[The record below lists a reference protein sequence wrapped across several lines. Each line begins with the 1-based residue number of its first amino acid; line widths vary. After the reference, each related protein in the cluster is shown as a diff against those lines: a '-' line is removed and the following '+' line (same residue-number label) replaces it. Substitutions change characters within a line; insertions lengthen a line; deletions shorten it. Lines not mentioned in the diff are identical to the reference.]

1 MNPCSPSVPFLALS
15 AALLG
20 TLGCGVSTVEIA
32 PGDDIDV
39 LASELSTDQVRSNL
53 YLFKRTPSF
62 EVHALTGRSA
72 FQSFSIHST
81 SKLGDTGVQGNWVFR
96 AGDWNSDGTPDVI
109 GISRASTG
117 TQRTEVHIL
126 NGAAGFQN
134 FLLQT
139 GTALEQTGSD
149 GSWDFAVADY
159 NGDGRLDLYA
169 IKKANGGAGQTEI
182 HVLDGASNFQRFLL
196 HGATAL
202 HPTGSDNAWNFTVGD
217 FNGDGRADLFAIY
230 RLAHG
235 DDLNTDVHVLNGADN
250 FQSFL
255 LHARSGL
262 EAVGQT
268 NGWEFRAGDYDADGR
283 ADLFC
288 LKKHATGSGTTEVHV
303 LGAKSNFS
311 TFLLHSNSGIHETG
325 NTGAWQLDVY
335 SPTAGPTDPT
345 GPTGPT
351 GPVNVPGSLV
361 SLLSPKPYVEQSCVS
376 ATYPGWPHP
385 AQRCTYSSG
394 GITTSVTVANPS
406 PDRVGRWIVDSANF
420 IPALA
425 KLKGSAQGQYEEG
438 LKAIGLAMLYQSSRI
453 YPLSGGVIE
462 NMGSGYVNYIF
473 ENGVTKSCS
482 SGCYCRINSLHR
494 RDWCEFQAGTG
505 KQSKAACLS
514 QVGSSGYTSGWAS
527 QCFENHKRAFNA
539 DFNEH
544 FRAKAFVANYTVANR
559 CPPGACSPAQV
570 VAAVKNAFG
579 L

>member
-1 MNPCSPSVPFLALS
+1 MNRYFVPLFVL
-15 AALLG
+15 
-20 TLGCGVSTVEIA
+20 LGCGPTVEVVTVSA
-32 PGDDIDV
+32 DDEIDV
-39 LASELSTDQVRSNL
+39 LSSEISADQIPAVL
-53 YLFKRTPSF
+53 YIFKRTPSF
-62 EVHALTGRSA
+62 EVHALTGRSG
-72 FQSFSIHST
+72 FQGFSIHST
-81 SKLGDTGVQGNWVFR
+81 SKLGDTGTQGNWVFR
-96 AGDWNSDGTPDVI
+96 TGDWNADGTPDVF

-134 FLLQT
+134 FLIQT
-139 GTALEQTGSD
+139 GTPLEETGSD
-149 GSWDFAVADY
+149 GSWDFAVADH
-159 NGDGRLDLYA
+159 NRDGRPDLYA
-169 IKKANGGAGQTEI
+169 IKKTNVGTGKTEVHI
-182 HVLDGASNFQRFLL
+182 LDGANNFQSFLL
-196 HGATAL
+196 HAATAL
-202 HPTGSDNAWNFTVGD
+202 HETGSDNAWNFTVGD
-217 FNGDGRADLFAIY
+217 VNGDGRQDLFAIH
-230 RLAHG
+230 RLPHG
-235 DDLNTDVHVLNGADN
+235 DDLNTDVHVLDGANN

-255 LHARSGL
+255 VHTRSPLG
-262 EAVGQT
+262 AVGQT

-288 LKKHATGSGTTEVHV
+288 LSKHGTGTGTTEVHV
-303 LGAKSNFS
+303 LDAKTNFS
-311 TFLLHSNSGIHETG
+311 TFSLHSNSGIHETG
-325 NTGAWQLDVY
+325 NNGIWQLDVY
-335 SPTAGPTDPT
+335 SPASTPSGPS
-345 GPTGPT
+345 GPSGPIS
-351 GPVNVPGSLV
+351 VPGSLV

-376 ATYPGWPHP
+376 ASYPGWPHP

-406 PDRVGRWIVDSANF
+406 PDRVGRWIVDSASY

-425 KLKGSAQGQYEEG
+425 ALKGSAQGQYEEG

-494 RDWCEFQAGTG
+494 KDWCEFQAGTG

-514 QVGSSGYTSGWAS
+514 QVGSSGYTNGWAS
-527 QCFENHKRAFNA
+527 QCFENHKRAWNA

-559 CPPGACSPAQV
+559 CPPGACSPGQV
-570 VAAVKNAFG
+570 VSAVKNAFG